1 MEENVE
7 ENTVRIGFDISQTC
21 ETKSG
26 TGFFADQLI
35 RALADIDKENEYV
48 LFPHFYDYR
57 PIDMSQM
64 TRVENEN
71 FQPRVISDFSDNT
84 KEIRN
89 LDIVHS
95 NNFRFPQNT
104 RAKKVVTIY
113 DVCFLEHPEY
123 TTEGNRLFCYQGT
136 LDAML
141 FADRIIAIS
150 DYTKQRLLHF
160 FPSVSENKIETVYCG
175 NRETLLRKEDKF
187 EELTHLGLGSESYF
201 LSVGTIEPRKNYGTL
216 LRAYKDYLSK
226 SFFKRK
232 LCIAGGYGWLEN
244 DFYDSIENLGLKSNV
259 IVTGYVSDEI
269 LSSLYR
275 HCYAFIYPTWYEGF
289 GMPVLE
295 AINFGKPVIASGV
308 TSIPEIIND
317 ETMLI
322 NPNSSEDIMEKMLN
336 LEEKQ
341 GLYNKI
347 VLKNNINI
355 EKFGWKKAAGKILDI
370 YKDVM
375 EDYDKC

>member
-123 TTEGNRLFCYQGT
+123 TTEANRLFCYKGT
-136 LDAML
+136 LDTMIG
-141 FADRIIAIS
+141 ADKIIAIS
-150 DYTKQRLLHF
+150 SYTKQRLLHY
-160 FPSVSENKIETVYCG
+160 FPMVEESKIEVVYCG
-175 NRETLLRKEDKF
+175 NRDTLQRENIEPSILDKF
-187 EELTHLGLGSESYF
+187 HLQRESFF

-216 LRAYKDYLSK
+216 LKAYSEYRKRSK
-226 SFFKRK
+226 NPKK

-244 DFYDSIENLGLKSNV
+244 DFQEKIEKMNLSNEV
-259 IVTGYVSDEI
+259 IVTRYVSDME
-269 LSSLYR
+269 LANLYR
-275 HCYAFIYPTWYEGF
+275 YCYSFVYTSWYEGF

-295 AINFGKPVIASGV
+295 AMNFRKPVIASNV
-308 TSIPEIIND
+308 TSIPEIVGRTAILIEPHIVSQIAD
-317 ETMLI
+317 AMESLET
-322 NPNSSEDIMEKMLN
+322 DTD
-336 LEEKQ
+336 
-341 GLYNKI
+341 LYDK
-347 VLKNNINI
+347 LGK
-355 EKFGWKKAAGKILDI
+355 EGYERAKFFSWKKAATDIMKIYFEI
-370 YKDVM
+370 YV
-375 EDYDKC
+375 